1 MKRKTR
7 EVNVFSMSALDLFA
21 SALGAFIL
29 LAIIFMPFFPN
40 TGDHPKISEELR
52 KKLSTIEQ
60 ELASVKSKN
69 KSMQAQN
76 KALQG
81 QNKALQGQNKA
92 LQGQNKTLQA
102 QNKASQGQNK
112 TLQAQNKTLQAELDK
127 LRNAPKIQFPH
138 LDLVVV
144 LDTTGSMRGEISSLQ
159 KEIAQFTELMTK
171 MTPSFSMGVVEF
183 KDRCDPSSEIRQ
195 FPLTSM
201 DASSVTDAQAFV
213 NAIIAGGT
221 GCNDD
226 NPESLAAGLDAAI
239 SMSWRRKSEIKQI
252 VVISDNPPY
261 PEFESSSIM
270 AGQTFGRLSGGHK
283 ISTVSTSSDGDDYL
297 NRLAQAAGG
306 QFIQGSRSFS
316 TAMLLALAD

>member
-40 TGDHPKISEELR
+40 TGDHPKISGELR
-52 KKLSTIEQ
+52 KKLSKMEQ

-69 KSMQAQN
+69 RAI
-76 KALQG
+76 
-81 QNKALQGQNKA
+81 
-92 LQGQNKTLQA
+92 
-102 QNKASQGQNK
+102 
-112 TLQAQNKTLQAELDK
+112 QAELDK
-127 LRNAPKIQFPH
+127 LKNAPKVQFPH

-144 LDTTGSMRGEISSLQ
+144 LDTTGSMRNEIASLQ
-159 KEIAQFTELMTK
+159 KEISQFTELMTK

-221 GCNDD
+221 VCNDD

-239 SMSWRRKSEIKQI
+239 SMPWRRKSEIKQI

-270 AGQTFGRLSGGHK
+270 AGQTFGRLGRGHK
-283 ISTVSTSSDGDDYL
+283 ISTVSTGSRGDDYL
-297 NRLAQAAGG
+297 GRLAQAAGG
-306 QFIQGSRSFS
+306 QFIQGSRTFS

>member
-81 QNKALQGQNKA
+81 QNK
-92 LQGQNKTLQA
+92 TLQA

-112 TLQAQNKTLQAELDK
+112 TLQGQNKTLQAQNKALQAELDK
-127 LRNAPKIQFPH
+127 LKNAPKVQFPH

-213 NAIIAGGT
+213 NAIIAGGA

>member
-1 MKRKTR
+1 MEK
-7 EVNVFSMSALDLFA
+7 
-21 SALGAFIL
+21 
-29 LAIIFMPFFPN
+29 
-40 TGDHPKISEELR
+40 
-52 KKLSTIEQ
+52 

-69 KSMQAQN
+69 RAI
-76 KALQG
+76 
-81 QNKALQGQNKA
+81 
-92 LQGQNKTLQA
+92 
-102 QNKASQGQNK
+102 
-112 TLQAQNKTLQAELDK
+112 QAELDK
-127 LRNAPKIQFPH
+127 LKNAPKVQFPH

-297 NRLAQAAGG
+297 SRLAQAAGG